1 MRYRPRLSTCPDE
14 YRSPLALI
22 EMNVE
27 EMRPLTYVGASWRA
41 AWRGSDDSEG
51 EDLSQGEWEEGDREM
66 ALEVLKAEARS
77 VRGTLTRFLPPA

>member
-1 MRYRPRLSTCPDE
+1 
-14 YRSPLALI
+14 
-22 EMNVE
+22 MNVE

-66 ALEVLKAEARS
+66 ALEVLKDKCEISTGHIDSLLATCLRYDWVA
-77 VRGTLTRFLPPA
+77 F